1 MSTHLHDVAAH
12 AVLAPS
18 VAPAVVTT
26 TQNGS
31 AVDLLTGDGNAFAV
45 LVLGTVA
52 GGTTVGGKVQES
64 ADGSTGWADITG
76 ATFPNVTTGTAAHL
90 LTFARTQRYV
100 RCVVTIAGGT
110 PSAAVCAAV
119 GQQKKVI

>member
-1 MSTHLHDVAAH
+1 MEPVLNGDPVAFVKHQLDLDQLITGA
-12 AVLAPS
+12 AG
-18 VAPAVVTT
+18 PAR
-26 TQNGS
+26 
-31 AVDLLTGDGNAFAV
+31 
-45 LVLGTVA
+45 
-52 GGTTVGGKVQES
+52 
-64 ADGSTGWADITG
+64 GSTGWADVTG

-100 RCVVTIAGGT
+100 RCVVTISGGS

>member
-1 MSTHLHDVAAH
+1 MSTKLHDVAAA

-18 VAPAVVTT
+18 VAPATVTSS
-26 TQNGS
+26 QNGS
-31 AVDLLTGDGNAFAV
+31 AVDLIAGDGNAFAV

-64 ADGSTGWADITG
+64 ADGSTGWADIAG
-76 ATFPNVTTGTAAHL
+76 AAFPNVTTGNAAYTV
-90 LTFARTQRYV
+90 TFERTQRYA
-100 RCVVTIAGGT
+100 RCVVTVSGGS